1 MASTRPDNVCWCWA
15 RVGQAAV
22 VYGLADA
29 GAARIVILNRTL
41 GHAADLVAALQPL
54 FAECPLAAGW
64 LPDELGQWSAD
75 TDLIVNCTSLGMT
88 PHVDTTPWDDSVA
101 LCAGQVVYDLVY
113 NPPVTRLLQQA
124 EHAGA
129 RAVGGLGMLIW
140 QGALAFE
147 RWTGQPAPVDI
158 MRVAA
163 LRQMNG
169 TRMNTDEHGSGQSE
183 SAFIRVH
190 PRSISVRRATPE
202 DAADIPRLNAD
213 VQRIHAAAH
222 PDFFKPPSAT
232 TFPPAHFVELM
243 ERPDTV
249 MFVAESEG
257 RIVGYLYGDV
267 TPAMETSS
275 TYAFP
280 RFYIHHI
287 SVEPAHQGQGCGTAL
302 IEAAKA
308 VARERGI
315 PTLALSVWDFNHKAH
330 AFFARHGFVD
340 YNQRMWIKGDL
351 GARGEG
357 RGATPTEPQA

>member
-1 MASTRPDNVCWCWA
+1 
-15 RVGQAAV
+15 
-22 VYGLADA
+22 
-29 GAARIVILNRTL
+29 
-41 GHAADLVAALQPL
+41 
-54 FAECPLAAGW
+54 
-64 LPDELGQWSAD
+64 
-75 TDLIVNCTSLGMT
+75 
-88 PHVDTTPWDDSVA
+88 
-101 LCAGQVVYDLVY
+101 
-113 NPPVTRLLQQA
+113 
-124 EHAGA
+124 
-129 RAVGGLGMLIW
+129 MLIW

-147 RWTGQPAPVDI
+147 RWTGQPAPVDL
-158 MRVAA
+158 MRAAA

-202 DAADIPRLNAD
+202 DAADIARLNAD

-330 AFFARHGFVD
+330 AFFARQGSSITTSACGLKVTWG
-340 YNQRMWIKGDL
+340 R

-357 RGATPTEPQA
+357 RHQPNPKRKRGANGDRLPRLYWQAWQPGRRRVFVAGRELLCARLHEDHKTCGRHGNQDCLAIARLDRHGCSDLASISRIEAAQRRTGFMQFVVERHPG